1 MTTPGGLDTSRALES
16 ALELIAHAGKHDIGD
31 AIVREFGSCR
41 NSKFYSTERDA
52 ALSRGNWRVEP
63 SATTAPKRR

>member
-1 MTTPGGLDTSRALES
+1 MTTPGGLDTSRASES

-41 NSKFYSTERDA
+41 NSKFYMR
-52 ALSRGNWRVEP
+52 
-63 SATTAPKRR
+63 